1 MKIGAKAAALLVG
14 VLTSASVYAADTSD
28 NDALNAQISALTG
41 ALDTSVVAGLIPAE
55 PVGRAGEVLEYATN
69 LALKALPPVFVP
81 PPDRQLYP
89 NTSDGCYR
97 DFTLP
102 QVEGIYHNW
111 FGFWNI
117 TPLPTDWGDLGTPG
131 LLHSNTAV
139 DVGVVISDDLIPGP
153 DDPEGPKEVKL
164 GAGIHHVNW
173 TATSQLGI
181 FWDVELPV
189 LLMEVD
195 LSVEQRYGTA
205 VGLRELRASDVVARK
220 VFTKLAETAYKVG
233 RAAGL
238 HAAELN
244 SNGTFDDEVPT
255 SSNYGRQQL
264 WVWDTHTPEIS
275 TSQPAITLEARNF
288 GGTWYSNADAD
299 LRNTLTASDACGR
312 PVTVTN
318 DAPTFLPVDQTTKIT
333 WTVSDGGPY
342 PPEVPP
348 TASITQMV
356 TVRDTQPPL
365 LVPPPGFARESSTPI
380 DLTSGDFSLGPV
392 QVADLADPE
401 PKVTNDAP
409 DTLDVDHRYLITYTA
424 TDASGNSTAAP
435 ADDPEKY
442 SQVVTIK
449 TPGTNTAPTAS
460 TASAQT
466 ITAKPVTVT
475 LSGHDDDVLDGRP
488 DPLAFKIVNRPGN
501 GQFVAPLYPYFIEDF
516 RQKPAGEPGSGDPMT
531 LSCPAD
537 LTSGQELSGKLGLLQ
552 RSDHGAYITR
562 CYCQANVAPPHDL
575 IYEPTYIHISDEG
588 EYFLSDHWWS
598 CDNEPKALTNTR
610 IAKFVNG
617 DLAAEYL
624 DNNGFEGV
632 FQVDADDNLWT
643 LEILGAGSSAE
654 LHLTGL
660 DGKTLQPLAIPASGA
675 KYENT
680 TTPDMDAQTLVNAHV
695 DPERGVIYVADKHR
709 IFMFDY
715 DQPLELLGELHDGE
729 PFLDDCEGTSGF
741 SRGGFWME
749 TDSKGDLYQVCGSR
763 VHKFGPPPLVDGVRK
778 PGPYIGWLGKCLGN
792 LEDPNTH
799 VTYNYCDEQTQT
811 SKGFQC
817 TDATCARSTNAADN
831 MGAGP
836 GQFDGARHIAIDAH
850 DVLYVVDY
858 NNYRVQRFGPD
869 GSYAGEAKSTGQ
881 GITQDGSFVLGN
893 MGKPRA
899 VSVNS
904 TEFHV
909 LEWTLNSNDYFL
921 HIFKTLPFYDVTDS
935 SAKVDY
941 VSNFNFQ
948 GQDTFS
954 YLVDDG
960 IDVSAPA
967 DVTVD
972 VARAYRPPKNLRVQ
986 CYTDANFTTEQD
998 CSVDEDKVLYLRL
1011 LADDPDGFVGYGGL
1025 DTLAYSITADPAHGT
1040 LAKLGGDVSYADYSY
1055 TPAQDYF
1062 GPDTFEFQAND
1073 GKDDAADPGA
1083 AAITVVPT
1091 RDDTVIDLPQTI
1103 RVARGFSA
1111 PMRIEF
1117 SDVDADSFPQP
1128 QALSIGWGD
1137 GTSAEPPDW
1146 TNIGVTDENGKP
1158 VPPQS
1163 DTLPGKG
1170 YLVGAHTYDSAS
1182 SPLVVCMLSDGD
1194 TEPSCATR
1202 PVDVV
1207 EATEV
1212 GLWGTNLDP
1221 SGSGKLIA
1229 AQPGQPYDFGVA
1241 VTNMKP
1247 ATWDGLTAGN
1257 VKVTLTFPDG
1267 ITLKSTDSRCTGQGT
1282 LTCTLGDLPP
1292 YSKQSSTDTQEVLQF
1307 TLDIDP
1313 AAAASAYVMAVE
1325 ASSTDDGP
1333 KVDADTATTL
1343 SIPIADADGDGT
1355 IDYYDKFPSD
1365 PRYAD
1370 DADGDSIPDEWET
1383 QYGLDPNDP
1392 SDAAKDPDGDGA
1404 TNLEE
1409 FQNGT
1414 YPYLAEPVRAG
1425 ETLSLG
1431 EAGDHRLGFA
1441 LAAGDIDNDGYS
1453 DVVAGAPGYGGG
1465 VGAFV
1470 VFHGGKSK
1478 LTADAP
1484 VTLAQPT
1491 TDFGFRVAVGHIDGD
1506 DYADIAVTDRT
1517 AVYLY
1522 FGSASGLTGPVTV
1535 PAPANAAHFA
1545 DALVIADIDGDGL
1558 DDLIATA
1565 PGANGTPGR
1574 TLIYRASSR
1583 YWQASDPAPD
1593 KVLSQGSSAN
1603 YGSAAAVGDLDG
1615 DMRPDLVVGDAF
1627 TGAGAVYAYLGAN
1640 IDWSSSATGMQ
1651 DFVLSNGGSGSRFG
1665 NALAFGGDFDG
1676 DGIADLVVGA
1686 YADPPGGAAHVYKS
1700 TTQYWTAG
1708 VAALPEKIPGAAAG
1722 DQFGV
1727 AVLVTQPTEFDGKSA
1742 LVVGS
1747 NRAAR
1752 STDAADEGRVDYLPA
1767 GDETGALVYH
1777 GEAHSMLGYALASA
1791 GDVDGDGFE
1800 DFVAGAPDI
1809 TIGSHTGQGGSVK
1822 LYYGGRAKQQPDRD
1836 GDNVADSLD
1845 NCPDTA
1851 NTDQLDSDGDGIGD
1865 ACDTND
1871 VDGDGVP
1878 DASDNCPMVA
1888 NPDQADADG
1897 NGVGDACDSSSGGG
1911 SSGGSSGGDGGG
1923 NSGGGTG
1930 GGQSSGGGGGG
1941 GGGGSAGLL
1950 ECLLLLFAVGYRR
1963 LTPGLRA
1970 GAKGVAR
1977 GRP

>member
-1 MKIGAKAAALLVG
+1 MKLTTRASALLAGLLVS
-14 VLTSASVYAADTSD
+14 VCVYAADTSD
-28 NDALNAQISALTG
+28 NTNLRNQISFLTG

-55 PVGRAGEVLEYATN
+55 PVGRVGEVLEYATN
-69 LALKALPPVFVP
+69 LSLKALAPVFVP

-102 QVEGIYHNW
+102 QAQGKYHNW
-111 FGFWNI
+111 FGVWNI
-117 TPLPTDWGDLGTPG
+117 TPLPSNWGDLGTPS
-131 LLHSNTAV
+131 LFHSNTAV
-139 DVGVVISDDLIPGP
+139 DVDVSIGDDLIPESGN
-153 DDPEGPKEVKL
+153 PEAPKEVKL
-164 GAGIHHVNW
+164 GAGIHRVDW

-195 LSVEQRYGTA
+195 LSIEERYGTS
-205 VGLRELRASDVVARK
+205 VGLKAARASDAVARR
-220 VFTKLAETAYKVG
+220 VFTKLAESAYKVG

-238 HAAELN
+238 HAAELK
-244 SNGTFDDEVPT
+244 SNGFFDDEVPT
-255 SSNYGRQQL
+255 TSNFGEQRL
-264 WVWDTHTPEIS
+264 WVWDVHTPEIS
-275 TSQPAITLEARNF
+275 TSAPLITLEARNF
-288 GGTWYSNADAD
+288 GGTWYSYADGE

-318 DAPTFLPVDQTTKIT
+318 DAPKFLPVDETTKIT

-342 PPEVPP
+342 PPEVAP

-380 DLTSGDFSLGPV
+380 DLTSGTFNLGAV

-409 DTLDVDHRYLITYTA
+409 GTLDVDHRYVITYTA

-460 TASAQT
+460 TASAAT

-516 RQKPAGEPGSGDPMT
+516 RQKPAGAPGSGDPLT

-537 LTSGQELSGKLGLLQ
+537 LTSGPALEGKLGLLQ
-552 RSDHGAYITR
+552 RTDHGAYITR
-562 CYCQANVAPPHDL
+562 CYCEVHAAPPHGF
-575 IYEPTYIHISDEG
+575 IYSPTYIHISDAG
-588 EYFLSDHWWS
+588 EYFLSDRYWT
-598 CDNEPKALTNTR
+598 CDNEPKALTDTR
-610 IAKFVNG
+610 ISKFVDG
-617 DLAAEYL
+617 SLVAEYTGTS
-624 DNNGFEGV
+624 GFEGV
-632 FQVDADDNLWT
+632 FQVDANDNLWT
-643 LEILGAGSSAE
+643 LHVSGSGSSAE
-654 LHLTGL
+654 LLLDGL
-660 DGKTLQPLAIPASGA
+660 DGQTLQTLAIPANAA
-675 KYENT
+675 KYT
-680 TTPDMDAQTLVNAHV
+680 SSSAADIDAGTLVNAHV
-695 DPERGVIYVADKHR
+695 DPKRGVIYVADKHR

-715 DQPLELLGELHDGE
+715 DQPDQLLGELHDGE
-729 PFLDDCEGTSGF
+729 PFLNDCEGTAGY

-792 LEDPNTH
+792 LKDPTTG
-799 VTYNYCDEQTQT
+799 VPYNYCDEKTQT

-817 TDATCARSTNAADN
+817 TDATCARSTTTADN
-831 MGAGP
+831 RGAGP
-836 GQFDGARHIAIDAH
+836 GQFDGARHIAIDPH

-869 GSYAGEAKSTGQ
+869 GVYAGEAKSTGQ
-881 GITQDGSFVLGN
+881 GIAQDGSFVLGN

-904 TEFHV
+904 SEFHV
-909 LEWTLNSNDYFL
+909 LEWSLDTNDYFL

-941 VSNFNFQ
+941 VSDYNFQ
-948 GQDTFS
+948 GQDTFR

-967 DVTVD
+967 NVTVD
-972 VARAYRPPKNLRVQ
+972 VARAYRPPEKLRVE
-986 CYTDANFTTEQD
+986 CYTDATFTTQQD
-998 CSVDEDKVLYLRL
+998 CSVNEDQVLHLRL

-1025 DTLAYSITADPAHGT
+1025 DTLTYTIAADPAHGT

-1055 TPAQDYF
+1055 TPAADYF
-1062 GPDTFEFQAND
+1062 GSDTFEFQAND
-1073 GKDDAADPGA
+1073 GKDSAADPGTA
-1083 AAITVVPT
+1083 ALTVVPQ
-1091 RDDTVIDLPQTI
+1091 RDDTVIDLPETV

-1111 PMRIEF
+1111 PMRIAF

-1128 QALSIGWGD
+1128 QALSIAWGD
-1137 GTSAEPPDW
+1137 GTVALPPDW
-1146 TNIGVTDENGKP
+1146 TNIGVYDENGQP

-1170 YLVGAHTYDSAS
+1170 YLVGAHAYDSAS
-1182 SPLVVCMLSDGD
+1182 APLVVCMLSDGD
-1194 TEPSCATR
+1194 SEPSCASR

-1207 EATEV
+1207 EATEI
-1212 GLWGTNLDP
+1212 GIWATNLAAD
-1221 SGSGKLIA
+1221 GSGKVIP
-1229 AQPGQPYDFGVA
+1229 AQPGKPYDFGVA
-1241 VTNMKP
+1241 VSNLKP
-1247 ATWDGLTAGN
+1247 STWAGLTANN

-1267 ITLKSTDSRCTGQGT
+1267 ITLASTDSRCTGQGT
-1282 LTCTLGDLPP
+1282 LTCTLGNLPP
-1292 YSKQSSTDTQEVLQF
+1292 YPQASGTGSQEVLQF

-1313 AAAASAYVMAVE
+1313 AAAQSAYVMVVA

-1333 KVDADTATTL
+1333 KVDADTGTSL
-1343 SIPIADADGDGT
+1343 SIPIADADGDGS
-1355 IDYYDKFPSD
+1355 IDYYDKFPND
-1365 PRYAD
+1365 ARWAK
-1370 DADGDSIPDEWET
+1370 DADGDSIADEWEL
-1383 QYGLDPNDP
+1383 QYGLDPTDP
-1392 SDAAKDPDGDGA
+1392 ADAALDSDGDGA

-1409 FQNGT
+1409 FKNGT
-1414 YPYLAEPVRAG
+1414 YPYLAEPVHAG
-1425 ETLSLG
+1425 ATLRLDA
-1431 EAGDHRLGFA
+1431 AGDHRLGFA
-1441 LAAGDIDNDGYS
+1441 VAAGDLDNDGYS
-1453 DVVAGAPGYGGG
+1453 DVVAGAPGYADGAGAIVVLKGGESG
-1465 VGAFV
+1465 
-1470 VFHGGKSK
+1470 
-1478 LTADAP
+1478 LTATAP
-1484 VTLAQPT
+1484 ITLSPAT

-1506 DYADIAVTDRT
+1506 DYADVAVTDRT

-1522 FGSASGLTGPVTV
+1522 FGSADGLTGPVKL

-1545 DALVIADIDGDGL
+1545 DALVIADLDGDGR

-1565 PGANGTPGR
+1565 PGASGTQGR
-1574 TLIYRASSR
+1574 TLIYRAASR
-1583 YWQASDPAPD
+1583 YWQAADPAPD
-1593 KVLSQGSSAN
+1593 KVLSQDASAN
-1603 YGSAAAVGDLDG
+1603 YGSAAAVADLDG
-1615 DMRPDLVVGDAF
+1615 DKLPDLVVGDAF
-1627 TGAGAVYAYLGAN
+1627 TGAGAVYGYLGAN

-1651 DFVLSNGGSGSRFG
+1651 DFVLANGASGSRFG
-1665 NALAFGGDFDG
+1665 NALAVGGDFDG
-1676 DGIADLVVGA
+1676 DGIPDLVVGA

-1700 TTQYWTAG
+1700 TTRYWTAG
-1708 VAALPEKIPGAAAG
+1708 VMPLPEKIPDATAG
-1722 DQFGV
+1722 DQYGV
-1727 AVLVTQPTEFDGKSA
+1727 AVLVTRPTQFDGKAA
-1742 LVVGS
+1742 LVVGA
-1747 NRAAR
+1747 NRAER
-1752 STDAADEGRVDYLPA
+1752 SADAADEGRVDYLPA
-1767 GDETGALVYH
+1767 GDATAARVYP

-1809 TIGSHTGQGGSVK
+1809 TVTDHTGEGGAVR
-1822 LYYGGRAKQQPDRD
+1822 LFYGGRAKQQADRD
-1836 GDNVADSLD
+1836 GDHVADALD
-1845 NCPDTA
+1845 NCPDTP
-1851 NTDQLDSDGDGIGD
+1851 NTDQADSDGNGVGD
-1865 ACDTND
+1865 ACDTAAPD
-1871 VDGDGVP
+1871 ADGDGVP
-1878 DASDNCPMVA
+1878 DASDNCPAVA

-1897 NGVGDACDSSSGGG
+1897 NGVGDACDASSAGGG
-1911 SSGGSSGGDGGG
+1911 SGGSGGNGG
-1923 NSGGGTG
+1923 NG

-1941 GGGGSAGLL
+1941 GGGVDIES
-1950 ECLLLLFAVGYRR
+1950 LLLLALLAYGKRR
-1963 LTPGLRA
+1963 REARRA
-1970 GAKGVAR
+1970 G
-1977 GRP
+1977 GRRPAGR